1 MSRRNRRIDNF
12 PPNYSSFGPLQSYLL
27 HARGWKPILESAAT
41 SKRGLWNFRLQF
53 THTYYRYS
61 LLSFESISSSFIKY
75 IYIFFL
81 FSIPS
86 ITTTSFPRLRTKKI
100 PFSFFFF
107 FYNSC
112 TTQQQQR
119 GSNPRWFSICKFN
132 STVISR
138 FLSPPPL
145 FIPKYLPIPHFY
157 LYNISR
163 NLFPQKLNKNLF

>member
-1 MSRRNRRIDNF
+1 MDFGIFAYNSRTRIIDI
-12 PPNYSSFGPLQSYLL
+12 
-27 HARGWKPILESAAT
+27 RC
-41 SKRGLWNFRLQF
+41 FRSNQF
-53 THTYYRYS
+53 HHLS
-61 LLSFESISSSFIKY
+61 LNIY
-75 IYIFFL
+75 IYIL

-86 ITTTSFPRLRTKKI
+86 ITTTSFPRLRMKKI

-138 FLSPPPL
+138 FLSPPPPL

>member
-1 MSRRNRRIDNF
+1 MDFGIFAYNSRTRIIDI
-12 PPNYSSFGPLQSYLL
+12 
-27 HARGWKPILESAAT
+27 RC
-41 SKRGLWNFRLQF
+41 FRSNQF
-53 THTYYRYS
+53 HHLS
-61 LLSFESISSSFIKY
+61 LNIY
-75 IYIFFL
+75 IYIL

-86 ITTTSFPRLRTKKI
+86 ITTTSFPRLRTKKV

-138 FLSPPPL
+138 FLSPPVIYPEISSNPTFL
-145 FIPKYLPIPHFY
+145 FIQYFAKFIPTK
-157 LYNISR
+157 IE
-163 NLFPQKLNKNLF
+163 